1 MKIELLMP
9 VGEIAFYLAYH
20 MKFYGS
26 KAFYNQF
33 LKRDV
38 MVYTDEFYTRVP

>member
-9 VGEIAFYLAYH
+9 ASEIAFYLAYH

-38 MVYTDEFYTRVP
+38 MVYTDEFYKRVP

>member
-26 KAFYNQF
+26 KPFYKKF

>member
-9 VGEIAFYLAYH
+9 ASEIAFYLAYH

>member
-9 VGEIAFYLAYH
+9 ASEIAFYLSYH

>member
-9 VGEIAFYLAYH
+9 ASEIAFYLAYH

-26 KAFYNQF
+26 KSFYNQF

-38 MVYTDEFYTRVP
+38 MVYKDDFYTRVP

>member
-1 MKIELLMP
+1 MKIELLIP
-9 VGEIAFYLAYH
+9 ASEIAFYLAYH

-26 KAFYNQF
+26 KPFYNQF

>member
-26 KAFYNQF
+26 KPFYNQF

-38 MVYTDEFYTRVP
+38 MVYKDDFYTRIP